1 MKHTK
6 PWVRTAMIFLSFTL
20 ALLTFSPF
28 TTFGAEGSV
37 TLAALSGKITAGG
50 ATAMQPL
57 VEQAAKI
64 FMDKNPGVSIS
75 VQGGGSG
82 TGLSQVA
89 AGAFDIGNSDIF
101 AEEKLKPEQYKNLV
115 DHQIAVVGMA
125 AVANPNV
132 GVDNVTK
139 QQLIDIFTGKITN
152 WKELG
157 GKDVKIQLVNRPSSS
172 GTRATFKKYA
182 LDGAE
187 EASGIEEDSSGT
199 VRKIVAE
206 TPGAIGYLAFSYLDG
221 SVKALKIDGVAPT
234 KENVVTNRYKV
245 WAYEHSYTKGEP
257 TGVVAAFIDFMMN
270 DPAVQGPGGVVEK
283 AGYIPTAD
291 MEVIRDVNGN
301 VKPFVKFTVGNKTYT
316 VGGNKKTIDGPAPF
330 IEANRTMVP
339 LKYVAEALDAKVDY
353 DAKTKKITVTKGT
366 TTIVMYLGEKAMKIN
381 GSSRAFDTPVRAVD
395 GRTVL
400 PIAQIANALGVKY
413 KWDDQTKTVRFW

>member
-1 MKHTK
+1 VNMKKT
-6 PWVRTAMIFLSFTL
+6 WMRRGMMLLTLTL
-20 ALLTFSPF
+20 ALTLATPL
-28 TTFGAEGSV
+28 GSLAASGSAQ
-37 TLAALSGKITAGG
+37 TAALSGKITAGG

-57 VEQAAKI
+57 VEQAAKL
-64 FMDKNPGVSIS
+64 FMEKNPGVSIS

-101 AEEKLKPEQYKNLV
+101 AEEKLKPEQYKDLV
-115 DHQIAVVGMA
+115 DHQVAVVGMA
-125 AVANPNV
+125 AVAHPEV
-132 GVDNVTK
+132 GVEGVTK

-152 WKELG
+152 WKEVG

-221 SVKALKIDGVAPT
+221 SVKALKIDGVEPT
-234 KENVVTNRYKV
+234 KANVVTNRYKV

-257 TGVVAAFIDFMMN
+257 QGVVAAFIDFLMN
-270 DPAVQGPGGVVEK
+270 DPAVQGAGGIVEK

-291 MEVIRDVNGN
+291 MEVIRDVKGN
-301 VKPFVKFTVGNKTYT
+301 VRPLVKFTIDAKTYT
-316 VGGNKKTIDGPAPF
+316 VGGNRKNIDGPAPF

-339 LKYVAEALDAKVDY
+339 VRYVAEALGANVGY
-353 DAKTKKITVTKGT
+353 DAKTKKVTISKGS
-366 TTIVMYLGEKAMKIN
+366 TTIVMYLGQKSMNIN
-381 GSSRAFDTPVRAVD
+381 GVSRALDAPVRSVN

-400 PIAQIANALGVKY
+400 PIAQVANALGVQY
-413 KWDDQTKTVRFW
+413 KWNEQTKTVSFW